1 MSFVFAFENGRE
13 NRPHGVM
20 VSTLKIVENILN
32 VSYTTL
38 REGTSFLAKNLPL
51 YSFCLIK

>member
-1 MSFVFAFENGRE
+1 MWEIISFVFAFENSRD

-38 REGTSFLAKNLPL
+38 REGTSLLAKNLPL
-51 YSFCLIK
+51 Y